1 LVTLIPLV
9 WLLSV
14 TFTAGVQKIF
24 HSDPKIGFLAAANDL
39 SKKLEP
45 VEKEYYGEHS
55 KWNDDQKGREDYSK
69 HDGGW
74 KDAKND
80 DCQPH
85 NDYYEPKPSDSCG
98 TGDTYR
104 NPGEALAKFDFSHG
118 EFGSH
123 GPGHSGDMQVALA
136 SMSSG
141 DALEYAIGQM
151 GPADHVDVG
160 HLDVAADTSHDTDA

>member
-1 LVTLIPLV
+1 MSVLSWVTSIVGLVKIPGIGV
-9 WLLSV
+9 PREECNPN
-14 TFTAGVQKIF
+14 TFDDRG
-24 HSDPKIGFLAAANDL
+24 N
-39 SKKLEP
+39 
-45 VEKEYYGEHS
+45 GESS
-55 KWNDDQKGREDYSK
+55 KWNDDHRGREDYSK
-69 HDGGW
+69 HDGGGW

-80 DCQPH
+80 DCQPQ
-85 NDYYEPKPSDSCG
+85 NDCYEPKPSDSCG

-104 NPGEALAKFDFSHG
+104 NPGGALAKSDFSHG
-118 EFGSH
+118 DFGSH

-151 GPADHVDVG
+151 SPADHFDAG